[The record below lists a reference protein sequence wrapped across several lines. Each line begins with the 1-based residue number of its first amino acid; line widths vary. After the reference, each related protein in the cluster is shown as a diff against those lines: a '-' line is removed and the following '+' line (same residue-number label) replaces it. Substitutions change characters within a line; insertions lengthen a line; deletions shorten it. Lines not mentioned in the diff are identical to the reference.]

1 MPRNSDLKVAKG
13 EVLKLYPISGTGAQ
27 HVNPINGRCLYG
39 KDKRTGECRLYP
51 YPRYTMEGKLN
62 LPPPRGPPDDNGYR
76 SSPPVK
82 FPKALMSVAG
92 EIERKS
98 GDLDFQEKVKQEMQ
112 QNEAIMEAL
121 QKHILKQESTISE
134 QEADLQMLQDEVK
147 LAKDRVSTELEN
159 FKDDIKDKI
168 KKKASQVGPEGPEG
182 QVMLVILALLVVQA
196 FQALQDHQGLR
207 ERWEATEIAGHQ
219 DDKAGRVLRV
229 LRAPRATGRWIRLVA
244 SVDAKKN

>member
-1 MPRNSDLKVAKG
+1 
-13 EVLKLYPISGTGAQ
+13 
-27 HVNPINGRCLYG
+27 
-39 KDKRTGECRLYP
+39 
-51 YPRYTMEGKLN
+51 MEGKLN

-182 QVMLVILALLVVQA
+182 
-196 FQALQDHQGLR
+196 LR
-207 ERWEATEIAGHQ
+207 GPPGMDGFPGRPGDAG
-219 DDKAGRVLRV
+219 DPG
-229 LRAPRATGRWIRLVA
+229 PTGRPGIPGPPGPPGPQGEMGGNGDRGTPGRQGREGPPGPPGPQGYRA
-244 SVDAKKN
+244 VDPACRFGGC